1 MKREDTLEKAKEL
14 ISSDRAKIYGD
25 ALENHKR
32 IAMMWTSLLG
42 KEINPHDVHK
52 CMIAVKL
59 ARLIEPPDHLD
70 SVVDIIGY
78 AALYGEITND

>member
-1 MKREDTLEKAKEL
+1 MD
-14 ISSDRAKIYGD
+14 IFI
-25 ALENHKR
+25 
-32 IAMMWTSLLG
+32 G
-42 KEINPHDVHK
+42 KEINPHDVYK

-59 ARLIEPPDHLD
+59 ARLIETPDHLD